1 MNKLCASYMEDARG
15 VKRNT
20 PNREFV
26 LRLIEDAYK
35 AGLEDAYKGIKPLDW
50 EVARYEMSACTF
62 VGLFVIRPLLKGGFD
77 VDYNGKTLCTRLTL
91 SKAKEFAN
99 NVYRKKQR
107 KGWDYDTEIN
117 RKSEQLIEA
126 EV

>member
-1 MNKLCASYMEDARG
+1 MKTEPLNKLCASYMEDARAL
-15 VKRNT
+15 KRNT

-35 AGLEDAYKGIKPLDW
+35 AGLEDAYKAIKPLDW
-50 EVARYEMSACTF
+50 TVGKYEMLDSTF

-99 NVYRKKQR
+99 NIYRKKAKER
-107 KGWDYDTEIN
+107 LG
-117 RKSEQLIEA
+117 L
-126 EV
+126 

>member
-1 MNKLCASYMEDARG
+1 MNKLCASYMEDARAL
-15 VKRNT
+15 KRNT

-50 EVARYEMSACTF
+50 TVGKYEMLDSTF
-62 VGLFVIRPLLKGGFD
+62 VGLFVICPLLKGGF
-77 VDYNGKTLCTRLTL
+77 VVIYNGETLCSRFSL

-99 NVYRKKQR
+99 NIYRKKS
-107 KGWDYDTEIN
+107 KEKLG
-117 RKSEQLIEA
+117 L
-126 EV
+126 

>member
-1 MNKLCASYMEDARG
+1 MGQKVINKLLSSYMEDAR
-15 VKRNT
+15 RLRRDL
-20 PNREFV
+20 PNKKFV

-35 AGLEDAYKGIKPLDW
+35 AGLEDAYKGIKPLSW
-50 EVARYEMSACTF
+50 TVEKHGMSARTF

-99 NVYRKKQR
+99 NIYRKKAKER
-107 KGWDYDTEIN
+107 LG
-117 RKSEQLIEA
+117 L
-126 EV
+126 